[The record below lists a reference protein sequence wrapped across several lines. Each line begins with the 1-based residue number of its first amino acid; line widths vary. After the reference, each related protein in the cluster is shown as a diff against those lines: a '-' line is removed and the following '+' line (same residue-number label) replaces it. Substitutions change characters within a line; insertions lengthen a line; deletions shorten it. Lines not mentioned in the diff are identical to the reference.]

1 MPYKTFTRTVCR
13 TGYGSRKISVSL
25 PADATNEQI
34 EDAILA
40 EAPNHEFSNR
50 DADYELLDAIGDS
63 DARIQRVLCELMSKL
78 NGIGFGRDAE
88 INGADAVDA
97 VDQAYENALNA
108 LKALTGSRLSPM
120 VIQSVSEDGFWNN
133 DDGWGDL
140 FNATHFFDYGGSM
153 PMSADQDA
161 RLVRLADAGV
171 ADET

>member
-1 MPYKTFTRTVCR
+1 MQNKTFTRTVCR

-40 EAPNHEFSNR
+40 EAPNHEFSDR

-97 VDQAYENALNA
+97 VDQAYEDALNA
-108 LKALTGSRLSPM
+108 LTVSRLSPM

-140 FNATHFFDYGGSM
+140 SNATHFFDYGGSM

-161 RLVRLADAGV
+161 RLVRLADARV